1 MLHVHASVE
10 VQLSVL
16 PAYVAGMSP
25 SFQLEPPCGD
35 WSTADETSQPNSGD
49 RPRWSAYAWGM
60 SVPLADVV
68 ETASVVASA
77 SARNDKVVALAAL
90 LSQIEPAEAPV
101 VVGLLTGEIRQGR
114 IGVGWAAVRDLD
126 VSPASAP
133 TLSVADV
140 DAGMDELTTIAGA
153 GSKARRAELLQSL
166 LTQATEDESSF
177 LQTVLTGGLRQGAL
191 DGVMTTAIAKAA
203 GVPVASVRRAAM
215 FSGDL
220 GESALVALDTGL
232 AGLDAVG
239 LVVGRGVQPM
249 LAATAAST
257 TEALMELDGEVS
269 VQAKLDGIRLQVHR
283 SGDEVWLFT
292 RNLNDV
298 TDRLPG
304 VCDLVRTLPAANLV
318 LDGELIG
325 LSEDAPE
332 MFQDTAST
340 FSSAGDSARVEL
352 QVQFFDILHRDGVDL
367 VDEALSVRLGH
378 LAEVVDDRAV
388 AGIVTDDA
396 EEAEA
401 FATAT
406 LDAGHEGV
414 MVKAMTSEYAAG
426 RRGKTWR
433 KVKPV
438 HTYDLVVLGAE
449 WGHGRRTGW
458 LSNLHLGARD
468 GDGFVMVGKTFKG
481 LTDELL
487 RFQTEALGERETHRE
502 GITVFVRPE
511 LVVEIAIDGV
521 QRSTTYPGGLALR
534 FARVKQYR
542 LDKVA
547 AEANTIDDLRSLI
560 R

>member
-1 MLHVHASVE
+1 MSASLGLHE
-10 VQLSVL
+10 
-16 PAYVAGMSP
+16 
-25 SFQLEPPCGD
+25 
-35 WSTADETSQPNSGD
+35 
-49 RPRWSAYAWGM
+49 
-60 SVPLADVV
+60 VV
-68 ETASVVASA
+68 ETARVVAAA
-77 SARNDKVVALAAL
+77 SARTEKVAALASL
-90 LSQIEPAEAPV
+90 LERTAPAEAPI

-126 VSPASAP
+126 VSPASAS
-133 TLSVADV
+133 TLSAADV
-140 DAGMDELTTIAGA
+140 DAAMDELTTISGS

-166 LTQATEDESSF
+166 LRRATEDESSF

-249 LAATAAST
+249 LAATATSV
-257 TEALMELDGEVS
+257 TEALTELDGEVS

-283 SGDEVWLFT
+283 SGEQVWLFT

-298 TDRLPG
+298 TERLPG
-304 VCDLVRTLPAANLV
+304 VCDIVRSFPVTNVV
-318 LDGELIG
+318 LEGELIG
-325 LSEDAPE
+325 LAEDSPE

-378 LAEVVDDRAV
+378 LAEVVEDRAV
-388 AGIVTDDA
+388 AGIVTEEAD
-396 EEAEA
+396 EAEA
-401 FATAT
+401 FARKT

-414 MVKAMTSEYAAG
+414 MVKSMTSEYAAG

-481 LTDELL
+481 LTDDLL

-542 LDKVA
+542 QDKTA
-547 AEANTIDDLRSLI
+547 EEANTLDDLRALI

>member
-1 MLHVHASVE
+1 MSASLRLHE
-10 VQLSVL
+10 
-16 PAYVAGMSP
+16 
-25 SFQLEPPCGD
+25 
-35 WSTADETSQPNSGD
+35 
-49 RPRWSAYAWGM
+49 
-60 SVPLADVV
+60 VV
-68 ETASVVASA
+68 ETARMVAAA
-77 SARNDKVVALAAL
+77 SARTEKVAALASL
-90 LSQIEPAEAPV
+90 LERTAPVEAPII
-101 VVGLLTGEIRQGR
+101 VGLLTGEIRQGR
-114 IGVGWAAVRDLD
+114 IGVGWAAVRDLV
-126 VSPASAP
+126 VSASSSS
-133 TLSVADV
+133 TLTVAEV
-140 DAGMDELTTIAGA
+140 DQAMEDLMTISGS
-153 GSKARRAELLQSL
+153 GSKARRTEVLERLLCR
-166 LTQATEDESSF
+166 ATEDESTF
-177 LQTVLTGGLRQGAL
+177 LRTVLTGGLRQGAL
-191 DGVMTTAIAKAA
+191 DGVMTTGIAKAA
-203 GVPVASVRRAAM
+203 EVPVAAVRRAAM

-220 GESALVALDTGL
+220 GETAAVALGAGR
-232 AGLDAVG
+232 AGLDQIG
-239 LVVGRGVQPM
+239 LEVGRGVQPM
-249 LAATAAST
+249 LAATSGSV
-257 TEALMELDGEVS
+257 TEALAELDGEVS

-283 SGDEVWLFT
+283 SGDDVRLFT

-298 TDRLPG
+298 TERLPG
-304 VCDLVRTLPAANLV
+304 VCDIVRSFPVTNVV

-325 LSEDAPE
+325 LADDSPE

-388 AGIVTDDA
+388 AGIVTEEAD
-396 EEAEA
+396 EAEA
-401 FATAT
+401 FARAT

-414 MVKAMTSEYAAG
+414 MVKSMTSEYAAG

-542 LDKVA
+542 LDKAA
-547 AEANTIDDLRSLI
+547 AEANTIDDLGSLI